1 MEIKALF
8 QTGMAVACLAFCLTA
23 CEEDQTLRGVAPSA
37 IGNIQMETQDIRPGQ
52 RLTASIAVP
61 VGGEN
66 ITKVS
71 YLWGESGVPADSVV
85 NGVAYHS
92 FAAGEEAG
100 TYRLKFTARYLFAG
114 PNAQG
119 NMSEDLVAQL
129 DYTVVPGDIFGSKW
143 GDTQAK
149 TLEVYSGLAE
159 DTSRPGTYFGVFK
172 EPLNNVGATTIN
184 RFFLFGDGGLAKIT
198 EFETYSSD
206 EARAY
211 LSKLGIIRDSAI
223 KKLGMNGVRSYY
235 VAEDD
240 PAGTPIEFDADLPFA
255 EWEDAIGE
263 KLQNGEISVYS
274 ELQDGTTSML
284 ISVFPTGNGDG
295 EVYFTRDYTPL
306 K

>member
-71 YLWGESGVPADSVV
+71 YLWGETGVSADSVV
-85 NGVAYHS
+85 NGVAYHT
-92 FAAGEEAG
+92 FVVGEQAG
-100 TYRLKFTARYLFAG
+100 TYPLKFTARYVFAG

-129 DYTVVPGDIFGSKW
+129 DYTVVPGDIFSSKW

-149 TLEVYSGLAE
+149 TLEVYSGLVE
-159 DTSRPGTYFGVFK
+159 DSGSPGTYFGVFD

-184 RFFLFGDGGLAKIT
+184 RFFIFEDGALAKIT
-198 EFETYSSD
+198 ELETYSSG

-211 LSKLGIIRDSAI
+211 LSKLGTIRSSAI
-223 KKLGMNGVRSYY
+223 RKLGMTGVRSYY

-240 PAGTPIEFDADLPFA
+240 LAGTPIKFDADLPLA
-255 EWEDAIGE
+255 EWDDAIGE

-284 ISVFPTGNGDG
+284 ISIFPTGNGDG

-306 K
+306 Q